1 MHLGNE
7 ALTPECAALF
17 TGVAAVGL
25 AAAAWSARREPATP
39 YRWQAAGIYGG
50 AIFAAQMVNVPLLPY
65 SSGHLV
71 GGVLLAAA
79 LGPGLGAITMA
90 LVLAIQAICLGDGGL
105 SSLGANITNMALIPA
120 GLVALARGGL
130 VADLPAWSKAF
141 RLGTLATLSV
151 LLAAALIVFQVVLFR
166 SDITAMPAFAR
177 EMLQA
182 HLVIGLAEGVLT
194 AIVAYAV
201 AGEWIGRDARQ
212 FGRRAA
218 GVTAAA
224 LLLLV
229 LGLPLASA
237 LPDGYEASAER
248 SGWEQLLADSTSSL
262 AVWQSQL
269 AAQVEQ
275 SLRYEPLI
283 ALATTLLAAAVC
295 LVVARL
301 VSRSQ
306 PASHA

>member
-17 TGVAAVGL
+17 TGVAAAGL
-25 AAAAWSARREPATP
+25 VTAAWSARREPATP

-105 SSLGANITNMALIPA
+105 SSLGANITNMALLPA
-120 GLVALARGGL
+120 GLVAIARGGL
-130 VADLPAWSKAF
+130 AIELPAWSKAV
-141 RLGTLATLSV
+141 RWGVLATLSV
-151 LLAAALIVFQVVLFR
+151 LLAATLIVLQVAIFR
-166 SDITAMPAFAR
+166 GDLTALPAFAS
-177 EMLQA
+177 EMLRA
-182 HLVIGLAEGVLT
+182 HLVIGLAEGALT
-194 AIVAYAV
+194 AAVAYAV

-212 FGRRAA
+212 FALRAS
-218 GVTAAA
+218 GFTAAA

-229 LGLPLASA
+229 LGLPQAST
-237 LPDGYEASAER
+237 LPDGYEASALR
-248 SGWEQLLADSTSSL
+248 SGWERLLADSTSSL

-269 AAQVEQ
+269 AAQIEQ
-275 SLRYEPLI
+275 GLHHEPLI

-295 LVVARL
+295 LLAARL
-301 VSRSQ
+301 VSRGQ